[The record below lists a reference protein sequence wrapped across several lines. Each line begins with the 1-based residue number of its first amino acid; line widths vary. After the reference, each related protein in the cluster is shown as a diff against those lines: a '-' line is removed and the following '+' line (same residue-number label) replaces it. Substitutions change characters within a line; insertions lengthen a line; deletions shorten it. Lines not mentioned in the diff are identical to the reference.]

1 MLVGLYQLLNSQCFC
16 AGLENS
22 HCPESWMSPA
32 LSVTSQIL
40 CTQQQRV
47 PWHRGV
53 HNPARDLL
61 CFARA
66 HPTCYGP
73 FGIVRLVFIL
83 LIHLERARRIVN
95 LHSRALARGPTW
107 GHSPPAL
114 RWLTPEE
121 WNFEKARCSQRKE
134 KNQWRLSAPE
144 GGGSVLL

>member
-22 HCPESWMSPA
+22 HCPESWMSSA
-32 LSVTSQIL
+32 LSVTSQTL

-53 HNPARDLL
+53 HNPAGDLL

-66 HPTCYGP
+66 RPTCYGP
-73 FGIVRLVFIL
+73 FGIARLVLTL

-95 LHSRALARGPTW
+95 LYSRALARGLTS

-121 WNFEKARCSQRKE
+121 WNFEKAKCSQRKE
-134 KNQWRLSAPE
+134 NQRGLSAPE